1 MLDLFGISLSCLPQ
15 VRRSSQH
22 LGECK
27 AIAALAGVPIMS
39 SIGDSHAAM
48 FGHSRYAAG
57 AVKATYGTGSSL
69 MALTPTLTPAAG
81 ALARTVAWWIYDIP
95 QYAVEGNIPMTGSAI
110 QWLGEFLRLGDPTGD
125 LVRLAEGLKDS
136 GGVFF
141 VPAMVGLGAPYW
153 DANARGAVFGLG
165 RHHTIAHLARAT
177 LDSIAYQVA
186 DVFFAMERITGV
198 PFREL
203 RADGGATRNGALM
216 QFQADVLGKPVL
228 RSADEELSAI
238 GTARL
243 SALALG
249 WFKDLSEVETLA
261 AERDQFEP
269 GLDASSREEIYG
281 AWQQAVNKVRSAE
294 VACVCT

>member
-1 MLDLFGISLSCLPQ
+1 
-15 VRRSSQH
+15 
-22 LGECK
+22 
-27 AIAALAGVPIMS
+27 
-39 SIGDSHAAM
+39 
-48 FGHSRYAAG
+48 
-57 AVKATYGTGSSL
+57 
-69 MALTPTLTPAAG
+69 
-81 ALARTVAWWIYDIP
+81 
-95 QYAVEGNIPMTGSAI
+95 MTGSAI

-141 VPAMVGLGAPYW
+141 VPAMVGLGAPHW
-153 DANARGAVFGLG
+153 DANARGAVFGLA
-165 RHHTIAHLARAT
+165 RHHTIAHLARAA

-198 PFREL
+198 RFGEL
-203 RADGGATRNGALM
+203 RADGGATRNSALM

-249 WFKDLSEVETLA
+249 WFRDLSEVETLA

-269 GLDASSREEIYG
+269 ALDANSREEIYG

-294 VACVCT
+294 VAYV